1 MKIKNRNKWSLALL
15 AVSLF
20 FLASSIVW
28 AQSESKQTITIH
40 EIKDNAENYLV
51 NHLDWGPDSLD
62 IEVSYDGK
70 DLILPE
76 GNMTL
81 DFGTLNNSRRVG
93 RIPLIAQVKVDDKFI
108 KRLRMNAKVAV
119 FQDVVRITN
128 SVQRNNIISKSDVV
142 VERVRTERLLKDI
155 PTRLNKVI
163 GKKATQNLQ
172 KGKIVKFR
180 DLKRVPMVERGSR
193 VVILATKGSMKIT
206 APGAVREEGFKN
218 SIVQV
223 VNLESKKTIYAEVLS
238 ANMVEVKF

>member
-28 AQSESKQTITIH
+28 AESESKKTITTQ
-40 EIKDNAENYLV
+40 EIKDSAENYLV
-51 NHLDWGPDSLD
+51 NHLDWGPESMD

-70 DLILPE
+70 DLILPA

-93 RIPLIAQVKVDDKFI
+93 RIPLIAQVRVDDKFI

-119 FQDVVRITN
+119 FQNVVRITN
-128 SVQRNNIISKSDVV
+128 SIQRNNIISKSDVV

-163 GKKATQNLQ
+163 GQKATQNLQ

-180 DLKRVPMVERGSR
+180 DFKRVPMVERGSR
-193 VVILATKGSMKIT
+193 VVILATKGPVKIT

-223 VNLESKKTIYAEVLS
+223 VNLETKKTIYAEVLS
-238 ANMVEVKF
+238 ANTVEVKF

>member
-28 AQSESKQTITIH
+28 AESESKQTITTQ
-40 EIKDNAENYLV
+40 EIKDSAENYLV
-51 NHLDWGPDSLD
+51 NHLDWDSDSMD

-70 DLILPE
+70 DLILPA

-93 RIPLIAQVKVDDKFI
+93 RIPLIAQVRVDGKFV

-119 FQDVVRITN
+119 FQDVVRIIN
-128 SVQRNNIISKSDVV
+128 SIQRNNIIGKSDAI

-163 GKKATQNLQ
+163 GQKATQNLQ

-180 DLKRVPMVERGSR
+180 DFKRVPMVERGLR
-193 VVILATKGSMKIT
+193 VVILATKGPVKIT

-223 VNLESKKTIYAEVLS
+223 VNIETKKTIYAEVLS
-238 ANMVEVKF
+238 ANTVEVKF

>member
-1 MKIKNRNKWSLALL
+1 MNKKNKYFLILVTVAIFSL
-15 AVSLF
+15 VG
-20 FLASSIVW
+20 SIVL
-28 AQSESKQTITIH
+28 AEENKQIVTTK
-40 EIKDNAENYLV
+40 EIKDSAENHLA
-51 NHLDWGPDSLD
+51 NHLDWGPESMD

-70 DLILPE
+70 DLILPA

-81 DFGTLNNSRRVG
+81 DFGTFSNSRRVG
-93 RIPLIAQVKVDDKFI
+93 RIPLIAQVRVDGKFV

-119 FQDVVRITN
+119 FQDVVRMIN
-128 SVQRNNIISKSDVV
+128 SIQRNNIISKSDVI

-163 GKKATQNLQ
+163 GQKATQNLQ
-172 KGKIVKFR
+172 TGKIVKFR

-193 VVILATKGSMKIT
+193 VVILATKGSVKIT

-223 VNLESKKTIYAEVLS
+223 VNLETKKIIYAEVLS
-238 ANMVEVKF
+238 ANTVEVKF